1 MQWSTYKSENVQ
13 VGGHAGEFNMLKLRR
28 SACRAAA
35 CCDISIAWYTRMNVR
50 AYMRAVYV
58 CIQYLLASRAL
69 IRLFRVLAYWR
80 VPTGASGY
88 RRRVRRR
95 SIAWPTTGLDS
106 WARHVPHSGGMR
118 VRKRRDVTAAA
129 AVAHAINRREERKDH
144 F

>member
-1 MQWSTYKSENVQ
+1 
-13 VGGHAGEFNMLKLRR
+13 
-28 SACRAAA
+28 
-35 CCDISIAWYTRMNVR
+35 
-50 AYMRAVYV
+50 MRAVYV
-58 CIQYLLASRAL
+58 CMQYLLVSRAL
-69 IRLFRVLAYWR
+69 IRTFRVLAYW
-80 VPTGASGY
+80 
-88 RRRVRRR
+88 RVRRR

>member
-1 MQWSTYKSENVQ
+1 MYTIFIGIARTYSHVP
-13 VGGHAGEFNMLKLRR
+13 GTHWRTGE
-28 SACRAAA
+28 
-35 CCDISIAWYTRMNVR
+35 Y
-50 AYMRAVYV
+50 
-58 CIQYLLASRAL
+58 Q
-69 IRLFRVLAYWR
+69 RVLAG
-80 VPTGASGY
+80 TASGY